1 MTKEIKFK
9 CDRNK
14 DNLLDYL
21 LVKTAPVIAGIK
33 PAILLR
39 LCKCRHIRKM
49 THYDSFCIHQDE
61 IIKLLNLKCL
71 VMKNDGR
78 DIQVLFYDPQVMS
91 EALQQEAIVAFLGE
105 HGYREPENTDTTLA
119 QLKSRFSGQYFPHEI
134 GIFLGYPLK
143 DVQGYMGRKEIAA
156 KLEKALWRV
165 FGDPAESL
173 RLMNQYRSAEKAAQL
188 ILSAGNSIRN
198 SIQQLKQINKF
209 DQYIFE

>member
-1 MTKEIKFK
+1 MNQEIKFN

-21 LVKTAPVIAGIK
+21 LVKTAPVLTGIK

-49 THYDSFCIHQDE
+49 THYESFCIHQDE
-61 IIKLLNLKCL
+61 IIKLLNLECL

-78 DIQVLFYDPQVMS
+78 DIQVMFYDPQVMS
-91 EALQQEAIVAFLGE
+91 ETLQQEAVVAFLGE
-105 HGYREPENTDTTLA
+105 QGYSEPGNTDKTLE
-119 QLKSRFSGQYFPHEI
+119 QLKLRFSSHCFPHEI

-143 DVQGYMGRKEIAA
+143 DVKGYMDRKEIAVKLA
-156 KLEKALWRV
+156 KARWRV

-173 RLMNQYRSAEKAAQL
+173 RLMNQYRTAEKAAQL

-198 SIQQLKQINKF
+198 SIQLLKQINKL